1 MVSIK
6 DVAREA
12 GVSDKTV
19 SRVVNREA
27 NVHPDTVE
35 KVERAIALLNYV
47 PNLSARLVR
56 TNRSRTIG
64 VMTDLVSTTPY
75 SGDIVRGIQE
85 WAKASDKTV
94 LIINT
99 GGAPEGEERAWRTFQ
114 EHRADGVVYA
124 TMFHREARLD
134 GTSLRLP
141 TVMVNCFSAIDAELP
156 AIVPDDY
163 GGSLRLV
170 NHLLDQGHSRIAHV
184 RLNPTLKAAH
194 LRLSAYRDAL
204 AARGMA
210 VDESLVVDG
219 MDGEVGKDRNL
230 AFESTLALLG
240 RDQPPT
246 AIFCGND
253 EIALQVYCAILS
265 RGLQIPRDIS
275 VVGFDDFQTVSR
287 GLRPQLTTAALP
299 YFQMGYEGAALLE
312 TLLGGGTATGVSV
325 MDCSLVQRASTD
337 AAPAARLD

>member
-6 DVAREA
+6 DVARVA

-27 NVHPDTVE
+27 NVHPETQE
-35 KVERAIALLNYV
+35 RVERAIVELNYI
-47 PNLSARLVR
+47 PNLGARLVR

-75 SGDIVRGIQE
+75 SGDIVRGIQD
-85 WAKASDKTV
+85 WAKRSDKTV

-99 GGAPEGEERAWRTFQ
+99 GGDPEEEKRAWRTFL

-124 TMFHREARLD
+124 TMFHREAGLRGD
-134 GTSLRLP
+134 TLRLP
-141 TVMVNCFSAIDAELP
+141 TVMINCFSGDDPDLP

-163 GGSLRLV
+163 GGSRKLID
-170 NHLLDQGHSRIAHV
+170 HLLDLGHRRIAHV
-184 RLNPTLKAAH
+184 RLNPNLKAAH
-194 LRLSAYRDAL
+194 LRLAAYRDAL
-204 AARGMA
+204 AARGVA
-210 VDESLVVDG
+210 VDETLVAEG
-219 MDGEVGKDRNL
+219 MDGEVGKDVNV
-230 AFESTLALLG
+230 AFESTLALLQR
-240 RDQPPT
+240 RDPPT

-265 RGLQIPRDIS
+265 QGTQIPRDIS
-275 VVGFDDFQTVSR
+275 VVGFDDFQTVSK

-299 YFQMGYEGAALLE
+299 YFQLGYEGAALLE
-312 TLLGGGTATGVSV
+312 TLLGGGTVTGVSV
-325 MDCSLVQRASTD
+325 MDCPLVPRRSTG
-337 AAPAARLD
+337 AAPR

>member
-6 DVAREA
+6 DVARVA

-27 NVHPDTVE
+27 NVHPETQE
-35 KVERAIALLNYV
+35 RVERAIVELNYI
-47 PNLSARLVR
+47 PNLGARLVR

-75 SGDIVRGIQE
+75 SGDIVRGIQD
-85 WAKASDKTV
+85 WAKRSDKTV

-99 GGAPEGEERAWRTFQ
+99 GGDPEEEKRAWRTFL

-124 TMFHREARLD
+124 TMFHREAGLRGD
-134 GTSLRLP
+134 TLRLP
-141 TVMVNCFSAIDAELP
+141 TVMINCFSGDDPDLP

-163 GGSLRLV
+163 GGSRKLID
-170 NHLLDQGHSRIAHV
+170 HLLDLGHRRIAHV
-184 RLNPTLKAAH
+184 RLNPNLKAAH
-194 LRLSAYRDAL
+194 LRLAAYRDAL
-204 AARGMA
+204 AARGVA
-210 VDESLVVDG
+210 VDETLVAEG
-219 MDGEVGKDRNL
+219 MDGEVGKDVNV
-230 AFESTLALLG
+230 AFESTLALLQR
-240 RDQPPT
+240 RDPPT

-265 RGLQIPRDIS
+265 QGMQIPRDIS
-275 VVGFDDFQTVSR
+275 VVGFDDFQTVSK

-299 YFQMGYEGAALLE
+299 YFQLGYEGAALLE
-312 TLLGGGTATGVSV
+312 TLLGGGTVTGVSV
-325 MDCSLVQRASTD
+325 MDCPLVPRRSTG
-337 AAPAARLD
+337 AAPR